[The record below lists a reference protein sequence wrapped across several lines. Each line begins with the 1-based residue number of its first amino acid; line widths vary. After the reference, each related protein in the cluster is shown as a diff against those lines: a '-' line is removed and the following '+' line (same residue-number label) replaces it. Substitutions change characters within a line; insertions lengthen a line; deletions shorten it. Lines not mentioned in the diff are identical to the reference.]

1 MSSKNNSLVQ
11 GTMILTIGLFL
22 SKVLGLIYIAPFYS
36 IVGSENIG
44 LYQYAYVPYNIM
56 LTIAISGAPIAVS
69 KFVSK
74 YNALGDYDASRRLL
88 KSGTLIMLITGFV
101 SFLIMFLMAEP
112 FANLVI
118 EDKDQ
123 EFTVEDVATVIRW
136 VSFALIVVPVMSLFR
151 GYFQGNQYMMPT
163 SVSQLVEQIA
173 RIVFLLGGAYLAV
186 DILGQS
192 EKTGVSIAVF
202 AAFIGAIAGILVL
215 YYYWRKYKPEF
226 NSLLQ
231 GSTSTNYLSYKEIY
245 REILFSTMPYIFV
258 GMANSLYQLVDL
270 TTFNKAMAEIGQ
282 AAISD
287 RELGYLN
294 LLTHKLVMI
303 PVMLATGFSMA
314 LIPHITK
321 YYTKGEQNPLNR
333 SLDQTFQL
341 LLFLTVPAIIGLTVL
356 STEFYTLF
364 YEKDANGIEVLAAYA
379 PVALL
384 FSLYPVTAAILQG
397 IDRQKWIVLSTLF
410 GLLLKLALNIPF
422 VTMFETN
429 GAILAT
435 AIGYIATIIIN
446 IGVIVAAMDY
456 RSKMLTRRM
465 ILIGIMNAVMAVV
478 VLIVHLVLIF
488 IDPIDGK
495 FDSFLYILIC
505 AGVGAAVYG
514 YMALRTGLAQKL
526 LGDRIT
532 RIASKLGF

>member
-1 MSSKNNSLVQ
+1 MSSKSNSLVQ
-11 GTMILTIGLFL
+11 GTMILTVGLFL
-22 SKVLGLIYIAPFYS
+22 SKVLGLIYIAPFYA

-56 LTIAISGAPIAVS
+56 LTIAISGMPIAVS

-74 YNALGDYDASRRLL
+74 YNSLGDYEASRRLL
-88 KSGTLIMLITGFV
+88 KSGTLVMLVTGFV

-112 FANLVI
+112 FANIVI
-118 EDKDQ
+118 EDKEQ
-123 EFTVEDVATVIRW
+123 QFTVDDVASVIRW
-136 VSFALIVVPVMSLFR
+136 VSFALIIVPVMSLFR
-151 GYFQGNQYMMPT
+151 GYFQGHQYMMPT
-163 SVSQLVEQIA
+163 SVSQLIEQIA
-173 RIVFLLGGAYLAV
+173 RIVFLLGGAYFAV
-186 DILGQS
+186 DILGRS
-192 EKTGVSIAVF
+192 EKTGVNIAVF

-226 NSLLQ
+226 NSLVA
-231 GSTSTNYLSYKEIY
+231 GSSSTNYLSYKDIY

-270 TTFNKAMAEIGQ
+270 TTFNKAMAEIGN
-282 AAISD
+282 AAITD
-287 RELGYLN
+287 KELSYLN

-321 YYTKGEQNPLNR
+321 HYTKGEQTQLNR

-364 YEKDANGIEVLAAYA
+364 YEKDPNGIEVLAAYA

-397 IDRQKWIVLSTLF
+397 IDRQKWIVFSTLF
-410 GLLLKLALNIPF
+410 GLFLKLALNIPL
-422 VTMFETN
+422 VKMFETN

-435 AIGYIATIIIN
+435 AIGYIATVLIN
-446 IGVIVAAMDY
+446 IGVIVKAMDY
-456 RSKMLTRRM
+456 RSKLLTRR
-465 ILIGIMNAVMAVV
+465 IIFIGIINAVMAVV
-478 VLIVHLVLIF
+478 VLIVHLILILM
-488 IDPIDGK
+488 DPIDGK
-495 FDSFLYILIC
+495 MDSFLYIVIC

-514 YMALRTGLAQKL
+514 YMSLRTGLAQKL
-526 LGDRIT
+526 LGDKVT
-532 RIASKLGF
+532 KIATKLGF

>member
-36 IVGSENIG
+36 IVGKENIG

-151 GYFQGNQYMMPT
+151 GYFQGHQYMMPT

-173 RIVFLLGGAYLAV
+173 RIVFLLGGAYFAV

-192 EKTGVSIAVF
+192 EKTGVNIAVF
-202 AAFIGAIAGILVL
+202 AAFIGALGGIVVL

-226 NSLLQ
+226 NSLME
-231 GSTSTNYLSYKEIY
+231 GNTSTNHLSYKDIY

-270 TTFNKAMAEIGQ
+270 TTFNKAMAEIGK
-282 AAISD
+282 ASISD

-314 LIPHITK
+314 LIPHITRHF
-321 YYTKGEQNPLNR
+321 TKGEQNLLNR

-364 YEKDANGIEVLAAYA
+364 YEKDSNGIEVLAAYA

-410 GLLLKLALNIPF
+410 GLLLKLALNIPLIKL
-422 VTMFETN
+422 FETN
-429 GAILAT
+429 GAVLAT
-435 AIGYIATIIIN
+435 TIGYIATIAIN

-456 RSKMLTRRM
+456 RSKLLTRRM
-465 ILIGIMNAVMAVV
+465 ILIGGMNAIMAVV

-495 FDSFLYILIC
+495 FDSLLYIIIC
-505 AGVGAAVYG
+505 AAVGAVVYG
-514 YMALRTGLAQKL
+514 YMAFRTGLAQKL

-532 RIASKLGF
+532 RIASKFGF